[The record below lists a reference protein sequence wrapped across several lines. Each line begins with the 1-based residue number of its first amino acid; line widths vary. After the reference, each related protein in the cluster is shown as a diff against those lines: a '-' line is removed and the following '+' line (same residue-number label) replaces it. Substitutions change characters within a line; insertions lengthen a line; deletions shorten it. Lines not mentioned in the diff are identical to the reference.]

1 MGSQVRRI
9 FLTLALVISLM
20 LPGAFAEAVQ
30 LKGSY
35 TQDGQTVIQVLRTAV
50 EAPKG
55 SEEAERA
62 ALEAQA
68 AMDAFNSRY
77 HGDRYD
83 KMQSYTT
90 LRTVFNTLA
99 SSYRVKRPLT
109 EEKKERVLA
118 QLRRAEAG
126 LQTAN

>member
-35 TQDGQTVIQVLRTAV
+35 TQDGQTVIQVLRAAV
-50 EAPKG
+50 EAP

-68 AMDAFNSRY
+68 AMDAFNGRY

>member
-1 MGSQVRRI
+1 MGSQVHRL
-9 FLTLALVISLM
+9 FLTLALIVSLI
-20 LPGAFAEAVQ
+20 LPWTAAEAVQ
-30 LKGSY
+30 LKGPYS
-35 TQDGQTVIQVLRTAV
+35 QDGLTVIAVLRAAL
-50 EAPKG
+50 EAPK
-55 SEEAERA
+55 EEAESA

-68 AMDAFNSRY
+68 AMDAFNGRY
-77 HGDRYD
+77 HGVRYD

-99 SSYRVKRPLT
+99 SSYRVNRPLN

-126 LQTAN
+126 LETAN